1 CFEEVSGLR
10 ANYNKSKIH
19 GIVVNEHDMSDMA
32 RWMRCDIGE
41 FSFTCLGL
49 SIGENMRRVNAWAPV
64 VEKFKKK
71 IGGKSL
77 VCRIEGVGLII
88 DGCGNE
94 IGDRWRWA
102 LDEHGEFTVK
112 DLSRLIEDKMLRS
125 DNGDQETIWNKL
137 VPKKVN
143 IFVWRALRERLSVRV
158 ELDSRGIDLDSVICP
173 SCNDS
178 VETCAQSLITCDLS
192 MSVWNKIYNWWKV
205 RIFNAFTIDELRS
218 SNRNVNVPNY
228 CSCVWQV

>member
-1 CFEEVSGLR
+1 
-10 ANYNKSKIH
+10 
-19 GIVVNEHDMSDMA
+19 
-32 RWMRCDIGE
+32 
-41 FSFTCLGL
+41 
-49 SIGENMRRVNAWAPV
+49 
-64 VEKFKKK
+64 
-71 IGGKSL
+71 
-77 VCRIEGVGLII
+77 
-88 DGCGNE
+88 
-94 IGDRWRWA
+94 DRWRWA

-178 VETCAQSLITCDLS
+178 IETCAQSLITCDLS
-192 MSVWNKIYNWWKV
+192 MSVWNKIYN
-205 RIFNAFTIDELRS
+205 
-218 SNRNVNVPNY
+218 
-228 CSCVWQV
+228 